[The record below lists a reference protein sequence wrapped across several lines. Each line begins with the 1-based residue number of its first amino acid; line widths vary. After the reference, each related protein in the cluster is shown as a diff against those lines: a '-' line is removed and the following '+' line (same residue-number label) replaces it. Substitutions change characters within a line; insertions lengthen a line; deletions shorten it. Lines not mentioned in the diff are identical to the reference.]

1 MTAINRPAD
10 SVDGK
15 HGRIKTSLSCFSVD
29 LITSLVLASSG
40 DIRRSEVV
48 EKVILLKRTIPF
60 EMEHLGRIVS
70 TQDEI
75 RKAVE
80 ELLAEGVSD
89 GWLEATVVRYSDEQ
103 RKELPERLKE
113 LLEYDPSLKD
123 TLDRILARVG
133 LAFHQLKMDRPHD

>member
-1 MTAINRPAD
+1 MNNDQDKP
-10 SVDGK
+10 VQ
-15 HGRIKTSLSCFSVD
+15 SLPCFSVD
-29 LITSLVLASSG
+29 LITSLVLASCG

-70 TQDEI
+70 TEEEI

-89 GWLEATVVRYSDEQ
+89 GWLEATVVRYPNDLRE
-103 RKELPERLKE
+103 ELPERLKE

-123 TLDRILARVG
+123 TLERILARTG
-133 LAFHQLKMDRPHD
+133 LAFHPLKMDRPHD